1 MIVCVKAIT
10 VRFHLNHPAEKQAWE
25 KLNALRRER
34 HQSFSQLVTDAVN
47 AYGTEELHL
56 SHTEKN
62 EIVHDVTESV
72 SLGLQQILPAFLAG
86 YSSSAIVPASVNV
99 SPANTGL
106 PQVTPAPNDPE
117 SDDTMPDCGE
127 SCMDFDFI
135 GGSVGASKC
144 CIFHENCIKVMHT
157 H

>member
-10 VRFHLNHPAEKQAWE
+10 VRFHLNHPAEKQTWE
-25 KLNALRRER
+25 KLNTLRRER

-56 SHTEKN
+56 SRTEKN

-72 SLGLQQILPAFLAG
+72 SLRLQQILPAFLAG
-86 YSSSAIVPASVNV
+86 YSAGAIVPASVNV
-99 SPANTGL
+99 SPVNTGL
-106 PQVTPAPNDPE
+106 PQVTPAPNALA
-117 SDDTMPDCGE
+117 SDDTMPDFGD

-135 GGSVGASKC
+135 GG
-144 CIFHENCIKVMHT
+144 
-157 H
+157 